1 MKTINSLLVALVT
14 LFALSFL
21 MPSCGKK
28 TTPAPAT
35 NVVTTPTYTFSAFGI
50 TATGVQYSITNPN
63 TGPLKISA
71 SNSSSS
77 NSTNYQTVDIT
88 INSAVNSVGT
98 YPLSSSSGNT
108 GLYTS
113 GGNTVRYTTN
123 ATYTGNLTISSIDMI
138 HKTITASYNF
148 SAHQYYP
155 SSGSGGSISGSFT
168 NVSFQ

>member
-1 MKTINSLLVALVT
+1 MKTIISLLCVLVT
-14 LFALSFL
+14 LFTLPFL
-21 MPSCGKK
+21 MSSCGKK

-50 TATGVQYSITNPN
+50 TATGVQYNISNPN

-71 SNSSSS
+71 SNASS

-88 INSAVNSVGT
+88 INSAVNSIGT

-148 SAHQYYP
+148 SAQQYYP